1 MIFMFSG
8 RIYTSAY
15 RTDVESTPADTLQI
29 RITHGHMPAYG
40 NNLLKLSAYVY
51 GY

>member
-15 RTDVESTPADTLQI
+15 RTDVESTYKYESHMDICQLME
-29 RITHGHMPAYG
+29 ITY
-40 NNLLKLSAYVY
+40 
-51 GY
+51 